1 MTRRML
7 QLYVALAAAAATA
20 AGVTSGGPFGDL
32 VYFGA
37 YLPMTGLLCWSA
49 ARRRRSSDYLPWLC
63 LALGQVAWLTG
74 DAVYPV
80 STYLHRAVDGTAS
93 AVLWTAGYLAYGAAL
108 VAMAR
113 RRAGR
118 WLRPAVLDMLTMV
131 VAASIVIW
139 VAFVS
144 PFLTELAAD
153 PLGAYLYLMGPMGD
167 LGIFAGVL
175 LLVFS
180 PGRRGG
186 ATRLL
191 VSSAVLRI
199 ASDLGSNFIP
209 SLDQSAAVATAVI
222 LLSNGLLI
230 AAALHE
236 QSGELTVAARRSPTL
251 HAARIWFLGV
261 GLLTAPAALFARRD
275 YAEGE
280 RLLLFSATVVTAALI
295 LARFASALRS
305 LERAERTLDHRSRHD
320 PLTGLLNRAALGD
333 ELEACPPGSTVLYLD
348 LDGFKAVN
356 DGFGHAAGDAI
367 LRTVAQRLTA
377 AVRDCDT
384 VARLGGDEFAVVLTG
399 LSSTDAVPVAE
410 RILRDVAVPVE
421 HEGAWHTVGAS
432 IGIAGIDAPGSTAE
446 WRPAALLRAADTAMY
461 QAKRLGRGRWVLAE
475 AAA

>member
-7 QLYVALAAAAATA
+7 LLYVTLVAVAAAV
-20 AGVTSGGPFGDL
+20 AGATSGKAVGDL

-37 YLPMTGLLCWSA
+37 YLAMTGLLCWSA
-49 ARRRRSSDYLPWLC
+49 AQRRRSTDYLPWLY
-63 LALGQVAWLTG
+63 LALGQVAWLAG

-80 STYLHRAVDGTAS
+80 STYLHRTSDGTTS
-93 AVLWTAGYLAYGAAL
+93 AVLWTVGYLAYGAAL

-118 WLRPAVLDMLTMV
+118 WLRPAVLDMLTVV
-131 VAASIVIW
+131 VAAAILIW
-139 VAFVS
+139 VGYVS
-144 PFLTELAAD
+144 PFLAELAAD

-167 LGIFAGVL
+167 IGILAGVL
-175 LLVFS
+175 LLAFS
-180 PGRRGG
+180 PGRRSG

-191 VSSAVLRI
+191 VSSALLRI
-199 ASDLGSNFIP
+199 ASDLGSSFIP
-209 SLDQSAAVATAVI
+209 SLDLANATAVAVI
-222 LLSNGLLI
+222 LLSNGLLV

-236 QSGELTVAARRSPTL
+236 QSGELTAAARRAPTL
-251 HAARIWFLGV
+251 HAIRVWFLGA
-261 GLLTAPAALFARRD
+261 GLLTAPAVLFARRD

-280 RLLLFSATVVTAALI
+280 RLLLFVATVVTAGFI
-295 LARFASALRS
+295 LARFATALRS

-320 PLTGLLNRAALGD
+320 SLTGLLNRAALGD
-333 ELEACPPGSTVLYLD
+333 ELDACPPGSTVLYLD

-356 DGFGHAAGDAI
+356 DGAGHAAGDAI
-367 LRTVAQRLTA
+367 LRAVAQRLTA
-377 AVRDCDT
+377 VVRDCDM

-399 LSSTDAVPVAE
+399 LSSLDAVPVAE

-432 IGIAGIDAPGSTAE
+432 IGIAGVDAPGSTAE